1 MNIWSRDL
9 RFYVSIIIIMIVL
22 GVVAT
27 TVVVDAQEYIILANE
42 KGVQKTVFARGEGIQ
57 LELTLPYSATV
68 QVLLHNPPGT
78 AGPSPTIFI
87 PPTPVQ
93 ANVKTVLGPR
103 WLDERAPCGK
113 YRLEIMILNP
123 PPPLQPKTDYRY
135 FDYAMNEPQC
145 SPPSPPLPPTPQP
158 DMSWLIIAGVSA
170 VAIAA
175 VVSVLILTRLRAPP
189 PKEER
194 AVIPPPVPTPP
205 TTPSTSA
212 PKGAPPK
219 GVVRRTPIVRSSER
233 DEERP

>member
-1 MNIWSRDL
+1 MWSRDL
-9 RFYVSIIIIMIVL
+9 RFYVSVTTIMLVL

-42 KGVQKTVFARGEGIQ
+42 KGVQKTIFARGEGIQ

-145 SPPSPPLPPTPQP
+145 SQTQIVVDGNRDQSVL
-158 DMSWLIIAGVSA
+158 WLIVAGVSA
-170 VAIAA
+170 VAIAT

-194 AVIPPPVPTPP
+194 AVIPPPVPTTP

-219 GVVRRTPIVRSSER
+219 GVVRRTPIVRGSER